1 MAQTVFPIERIDEIV
16 KRPQDYRLL
25 ERIPLTMPGMEEKI
39 PLMLNKPETGERVH
53 HAVFLDTETTGM
65 KAGEDQIIELGMVR
79 CTYSFDRRI
88 ILSIDD
94 YYDEFE
100 DPHRKIPL
108 EIQELT
114 HITDDMVAGHSFDE
128 AKVSSILQGRP
139 IVVAHN
145 AAFDRPFFDR
155 RFPSLAD
162 LSWACSCKGIEWNT
176 LGSSGTKLEFLN
188 MSRGWFYDAHRAYVD
203 CLATIWLMH
212 IEPQAFSMLIE
223 NALRKTYRIYAR
235 GNTFDIK
242 DLLKEK
248 GYRFDGS
255 MKCWYVDRY
264 SKEEAEREITWL
276 QGLYDASQATVV
288 IQNAKTKFKERNSF

>member
-1 MAQTVFPIERIDEIV
+1 MAQDSFPVERTDEIL
-16 KRPQDYRLL
+16 KRPQDFRLL
-25 ERIPLTMPGMEEKI
+25 ERIPLTMPGIESKFPI
-39 PLMLNKPETGERVH
+39 KLNTPNEGERIH

-65 KAGEDQIIELGMVR
+65 KAGDDLIIELGMVR

-88 ILSIDD
+88 LLSIDGF
-94 YYDEFE
+94 YDEFE

-114 HITDDMVAGHSFDE
+114 HITDDMVAGHCFDE
-128 AKVSSILQGRP
+128 AQVASLLQGRP
-139 IVVAHN
+139 LVIAHN

-155 RFPSLAD
+155 RFPSLED
-162 LSWACSCKGIEWNT
+162 LSWACSCKGIDWSVFGDP
-176 LGSSGTKLEFLN
+176 GSKLEYLN
-188 MSRGWFYDAHRAYVD
+188 MVRGWFYNAHRAYID

-223 NALRKTYRIYAR
+223 NALRKTYRVHAR

-242 DLLKEK
+242 DQLKER

-255 MKCWYVDRY
+255 TKCWYVDRY
-264 SKEEAEREITWL
+264 SKEESDREISWL
-276 QGLYDASQATVV
+276 QGVYDASAAFVSV
-288 IQNAKTKFKERNSF
+288 QNAKTKFKDRIL